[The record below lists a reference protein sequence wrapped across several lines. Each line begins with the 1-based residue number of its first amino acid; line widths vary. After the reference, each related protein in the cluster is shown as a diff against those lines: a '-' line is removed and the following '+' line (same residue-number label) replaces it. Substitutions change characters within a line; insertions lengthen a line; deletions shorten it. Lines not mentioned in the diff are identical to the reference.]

1 MLADLILN
9 ILGPVAAKRYGVVR
23 KALWVVLAVFLLLFV
38 YGWLRS

>member
-9 ILGPVAAKRYGVVR
+9 VLGPVAAKRYAVVR
-23 KALWVVLAVFLLLFV
+23 KALWVVLAVFILLFI